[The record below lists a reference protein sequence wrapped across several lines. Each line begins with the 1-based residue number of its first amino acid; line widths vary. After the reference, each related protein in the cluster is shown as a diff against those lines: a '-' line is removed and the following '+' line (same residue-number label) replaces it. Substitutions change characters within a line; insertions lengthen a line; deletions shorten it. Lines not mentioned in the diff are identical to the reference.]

1 MKGKLKYLLFI
12 AAMFVCGFMT
22 APNVFAATLHQE
34 NTQYYYDR
42 FYPDGSEHSWY
53 FKHYTMDN
61 EVAYCIEP
69 GVVEGV
75 NYPQTNY
82 SATGLPN
89 SIKERLLLIGYYG
102 YTYPGHNTEKY
113 RMATQGMLWD
123 TIIGIGDN
131 TKFSTARYGNG
142 TVVDISAERAEI
154 NRLIEHHYDKPSFNG
169 EEYTLQVGESLTIT
183 DTNNLL
189 GNYNISVTGANY
201 SVDGNNL
208 TITPTVNGN
217 ITVKLTKQM
226 PYSSEY
232 KIFTVEG
239 KQNMMVP
246 GSVDPVV
253 ASFKIN
259 SYLGSLEMVKA
270 DRDTE
275 KAQGQATL
283 KGAIYGIYNTDGIEV
298 ARITTDENGYAKS
311 GNILSYGSYYLKE
324 ITPSNGYY
332 LDSSKYDFD
341 SKGQATVSM
350 NVTEE
355 VVTNYVSIL
364 KQYEYINGNTE
375 FLTAEK
381 NIKFEISY
389 PDGNILTTIT
399 TDKNGYA
406 TFDLPFGVWKFHQV
420 NSSPNYEKIYDFYV
434 TVDYES
440 EKEQYY
446 NILNN
451 KLAAY
456 VEIVKKDAETGKIIK
471 LADTSFKI
479 LNTDTNQYV
488 SQYVGG
494 KVLDTFTTDESGK
507 TQTYLKLEAGNYK
520 IVEIKTPK
528 GYLINKDGVSFSIGD
543 ESNYKYTS
551 YGLIVTVDFVDQ
563 AIKGQIEIN
572 KKGEKAVIENNSI
585 TYEEIPLNK
594 VKFEI
599 HASEDI
605 LSSDKTVLY
614 YEKGALVDTITTND
628 EGYAISKKL
637 PLGKYYVIEVE
648 TGSKYILDNTKH
660 EIELKEK
667 DNQTPIVYESV
678 SKMNYLKKGSLE
690 FTKTDLSTDEP
701 LPNTL
706 IEVYTENDEM
716 IFSGRTDE
724 NGKITIKDIVVGKYY
739 ILEKEAPEGYTL
751 NEEKMVFEILENG
764 EVVKSTM
771 KDKKI
776 TGSLDFTK
784 LDFSTDETLPNTL
797 IQIYNEND
805 ELVFEG
811 RTDDNGKITIEELT
825 YGKYY
830 ILEKEA
836 PEGYELNT
844 EKMWFEIREDG
855 EIVKSVMKDHKIIQ
869 VPITDATDYKEL
881 IFSGVTLIIAGVGL
895 VILSK
900 KKNKG
905 DSDEKK

>member
-1 MKGKLKYLLFI
+1 M
-12 AAMFVCGFMT
+12 
-22 APNVFAATLHQE
+22 
-34 NTQYYYDR
+34 
-42 FYPDGSEHSWY
+42 
-53 FKHYTMDN
+53 
-61 EVAYCIEP
+61 
-69 GVVEGV
+69 
-75 NYPQTNY
+75 
-82 SATGLPN
+82 
-89 SIKERLLLIGYYG
+89 
-102 YTYPGHNTEKY
+102 
-113 RMATQGMLWD
+113 
-123 TIIGIGDN
+123 
-131 TKFSTARYGNG
+131 
-142 TVVDISAERAEI
+142 
-154 NRLIEHHYDKPSFNG
+154 
-169 EEYTLQVGESLTIT
+169 
-183 DTNNLL
+183 
-189 GNYNISVTGANY
+189 
-201 SVDGNNL
+201 
-208 TITPTVNGN
+208 
-217 ITVKLTKQM
+217 
-226 PYSSEY
+226 
-232 KIFTVEG
+232 
-239 KQNMMVP
+239 
-246 GSVDPVV
+246 
-253 ASFKIN
+253 
-259 SYLGSLEMVKA
+259 
-270 DRDTE
+270 
-275 KAQGQATL
+275 
-283 KGAIYGIYNTDGIEV
+283 
-298 ARITTDENGYAKS
+298 
-311 GNILSYGSYYLKE
+311 
-324 ITPSNGYY
+324 
-332 LDSSKYDFD
+332 
-341 SKGQATVSM
+341 
-350 NVTEE
+350 
-355 VVTNYVSIL
+355 
-364 KQYEYINGNTE
+364 
-375 FLTAEK
+375 
-381 NIKFEISY
+381 
-389 PDGNILTTIT
+389 
-399 TDKNGYA
+399 
-406 TFDLPFGVWKFHQV
+406 
-420 NSSPNYEKIYDFYV
+420 
-434 TVDYES
+434 
-440 EKEQYY
+440 
-446 NILNN
+446 
-451 KLAAY
+451 
-456 VEIVKKDAETGKIIK
+456 K

-614 YEKGALVDTITTND
+614 YKKGALVDTITTND
-628 EGYAISKKL
+628 DGYAISKKL

-751 NEEKMVFEILENG
+751 NEEKMAFEILENG

-811 RTDDNGKITIEELT
+811 RTDENGKITIEELT

-881 IFSGVTLIIAGVGL
+881 IFSGVTLIIAGVGF

>member
-42 FYPDGSEHSWY
+42 YYPDGSEHSWY

-131 TKFSTARYGNG
+131 TKFSTARYGKG
-142 TVVDISAERAEI
+142 TVVDISAEKAEI

-169 EEYTLQVGESLTIT
+169 GEYTLQVGESLTIT

-283 KGAIYGIYNTDGIEV
+283 KGAIYGIYNTDGTEV

-311 GNILSYGSYYLKE
+311 GNVLSYGSYYLKE

-381 NIKFEISY
+381 DIKFEISD

-399 TDKNGYA
+399 TDKNGYT

-628 EGYAISKKL
+628 DGYAISKKL

-811 RTDDNGKITIEELT
+811 RTDENGKITIEELT

-869 VPITDATDYKEL
+869 VPITDDTDYKEL

>member
-42 FYPDGSEHSWY
+42 YYPDGSEHSWY

-142 TVVDISAERAEI
+142 TVVDISAEKAEI

-169 EEYTLQVGESLTIT
+169 GEYTLQVGETLTIT

-283 KGAIYGIYNTDGIEV
+283 KGAIYGIYNTDGTEV

-311 GNILSYGSYYLKE
+311 GNVLSYGSYYLKE

-479 LNTDTNQYV
+479 LNT
-488 SQYVGG
+488 
-494 KVLDTFTTDESGK
+494 
-507 TQTYLKLEAGNYK
+507 YK

-528 GYLINKDGVSFSIGD
+528 GYLINKDGVSFSIDD

-628 EGYAISKKL
+628 DGYAISKKL

-739 ILEKEAPEGYTL
+739 ILEKEAPEGYT
-751 NEEKMVFEILENG
+751 
-764 EVVKSTM
+764 
-771 KDKKI
+771 
-776 TGSLDFTK
+776 
-784 LDFSTDETLPNTL
+784 
-797 IQIYNEND
+797 
-805 ELVFEG
+805 
-811 RTDDNGKITIEELT
+811 
-825 YGKYY
+825 
-830 ILEKEA
+830 
-836 PEGYELNT
+836 
-844 EKMWFEIREDG
+844 
-855 EIVKSVMKDHKIIQ
+855 
-869 VPITDATDYKEL
+869 
-881 IFSGVTLIIAGVGL
+881 
-895 VILSK
+895 
-900 KKNKG
+900 
-905 DSDEKK
+905 